1 MKLLARYLKPFAG
14 ILLVCL
20 VLLFGQAACDLSLP
34 TLMSDMVNVG
44 IQQGGI
50 QTGAPEALSRQ
61 GLELLSAFA
70 SSQDAALLEEGY
82 YTVDPGSTE
91 AQRLEGDYPLLR
103 EENVSVRREALTEE
117 ELEALSGAYGRAGY
131 TMLLYFQQ
139 SGEDLESAAHN
150 LAQQAQLREEA
161 GGASQ
166 DSSSAQSGEE
176 SQGGQP
182 ALYGSQQAA
191 DSQDSEG
198 SNAPLQEAEEAQ
210 TESGLGIEEGLDSAG
225 LDTLYQLIPLLAY
238 VPQEGLDAAR
248 EQAAASDSMMG
259 QQVGVT
265 LTRLFYQE
273 LGLDTGAI
281 QTGYIWGKGLQML
294 GVALLGVIATVLV
307 GFFSARMAADV
318 GRRLRHDLFAKVES
332 FGSSEFDRFSTA
344 SLITRTTND
353 VQQIQML
360 VTMGV
365 RMICYTPIIGIGGVI
380 FAVQKSVS
388 LSWLVAVAV
397 VVFLGLIAVALA
409 VVLPKFKILQ
419 KLIDRLNL
427 VSRENLSG
435 MMVVR
440 AFGNEAYEERR
451 FDRANR
457 DQMETT
463 RFVQRVMS
471 ALMPAMMLGMNLL
484 SVLIVWIG
492 GHAIAEST
500 LQIGDMMAFI
510 QYAMQIIMAFL
521 MIAMIFIM
529 VPRASVS
536 AGRILEVLDAPLAI
550 QDPAQPETIQEPKG
564 LVEFH
569 DVSFRYGG
577 ADSDVLEHISF
588 TAKPGETTAFI
599 GSTGS
604 GKSTLVNLIPRF
616 YDVTGGS
623 ITIDGVDVRR
633 LSQHQLREM
642 IGYVPQKGMLFSGT
656 VASNLRYGREDA
668 GEEELQEALSTAQ
681 AADFVN
687 AMDQGVDSPIA
698 QGGTNVSGG
707 QRQRLSI
714 ARALTRKAP
723 IYIFD
728 DSFSALDFKTDAA
741 LRKAL
746 AQNTAQATVLI
757 VAQRVSTI
765 LHAQQIIVLD
775 QGRMVGK
782 GTHKELLRTCPEY
795 REIAESQL
803 QKEELE

>member
-1 MKLLARYLKPFAG
+1 MKLLVRYLKPFAG

-91 AQRLEGDYPLLR
+91 AQRLEEDYPLLR

-150 LAQQAQLREEA
+150 LAQQAQPREEA

-166 DSSSAQSGEE
+166 DSSFAQSGEE

-198 SNAPLQEAEEAQ
+198 SNAPLREAEEAQ

>member
-1 MKLLARYLKPFAG
+1 MR
-14 ILLVCL
+14 
-20 VLLFGQAACDLSLP
+20 
-34 TLMSDMVNVG
+34 
-44 IQQGGI
+44 
-50 QTGAPEALSRQ
+50 
-61 GLELLSAFA
+61 
-70 SSQDAALLEEGY
+70 
-82 YTVDPGSTE
+82 
-91 AQRLEGDYPLLR
+91 
-103 EENVSVRREALTEE
+103 
-117 ELEALSGAYGRAGY
+117 
-131 TMLLYFQQ
+131 
-139 SGEDLESAAHN
+139 
-150 LAQQAQLREEA
+150 
-161 GGASQ
+161 
-166 DSSSAQSGEE
+166 
-176 SQGGQP
+176 
-182 ALYGSQQAA
+182 
-191 DSQDSEG
+191 
-198 SNAPLQEAEEAQ
+198 EAEEA
-210 TESGLGIEEGLDSAG
+210 SGLGIEEGLDSAG

-294 GVALLGVIATVLV
+294 GVALLGVAATVLV

-471 ALMPAMMLGMNLL
+471 ALMPAMMFGMNLL

-623 ITIDGVDVRR
+623 ITIDGVDVRK

-687 AMDQGVDSPIA
+687 AMDEGVDSPIS

>member
-1 MKLLARYLKPFAG
+1 MKLLVRYLKPFAG

-61 GLELLSAFA
+61 GMELLSAFA
-70 SSQDAALLEEGY
+70 SSRDAALLEEGY

-103 EENVSVRREALTEE
+103 EENVSVRRENLTEE

-150 LAQQAQLREEA
+150 LAQQAQPQEEA

-198 SNAPLQEAEEAQ
+198 SNAPLREAEEAQ

-353 VQQIQML
+353 VQLIQML

-471 ALMPAMMLGMNLL
+471 ALMPAMMFGMNLL